1 LKSSFAAAASKAGPG
16 STLQCAR
23 RATGAGSIFAR
34 YHSLSTSQI
43 DHPQISLGGGVKANT
58 LCNGNDARRT
68 RKSRQPASALR
79 TNVAGA
85 KSVEGAAR

>member
-1 LKSSFAAAASKAGPG
+1 VNRASL
-16 STLQCAR
+16 LQHGNQDPHR
-23 RATGAGSIFAR
+23 RCNASASRHRRGFHSR